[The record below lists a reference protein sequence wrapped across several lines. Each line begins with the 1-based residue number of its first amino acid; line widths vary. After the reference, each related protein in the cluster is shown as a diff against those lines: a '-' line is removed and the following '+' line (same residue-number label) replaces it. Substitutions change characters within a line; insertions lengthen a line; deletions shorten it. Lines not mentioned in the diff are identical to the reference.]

1 MQKLQSSQSFGKKIR
16 FKISFLWNC
25 RLDKRTDV
33 FVSTRV
39 FINTYKLNFDC
50 RVVLFFSLRKVVIYF
65 QKEQKSVSDLDAF
78 LSAFTL
84 VLSRFIFSIV
94 NSTTS
99 LELTHH
105 SMQIEACCMCL
116 IYKKVLRLSQSS
128 NVKVGQVLSLMSNE
142 LSKFQRQFFYFPTIV
157 VAPLKLIFGTYLLYQ
172 DIEMSAVVGTLVL
185 MAIFVFQGPSSSSTL
200 TIVKIH
206 FAVCMVKVSAK
217 IWVKIV
223 SKTGERIRLV
233 DELISGIQFIKM
245 SCWENIFDQLITRAR
260 RLFSSV
266 ICLDNSRISFQ

>member
-105 SMQIEACCMCL
+105 AMQIEACCMCL
-116 IYKKVLRLSQSS
+116 IYKKVLRLNQSS

-185 MAIFVFQGPSSSSTL
+185 VAIFVFQGPSFLSTL
-200 TIVKIH
+200 TIVKIQ
-206 FAVCMVKVSAK
+206 FAVCMVNLSAN

-266 ICLDNSRISFQ
+266 ICLDNSRI

>member
-105 SMQIEACCMCL
+105 AMQIEACCMCL
-116 IYKKVLRLSQSS
+116 IYKKVLRLNQSS

-185 MAIFVFQGPSSSSTL
+185 VAIFVFQGPSFLSTL
-200 TIVKIH
+200 TIVKIQ
-206 FAVCMVKVSAK
+206 FAVCMVNLSAN